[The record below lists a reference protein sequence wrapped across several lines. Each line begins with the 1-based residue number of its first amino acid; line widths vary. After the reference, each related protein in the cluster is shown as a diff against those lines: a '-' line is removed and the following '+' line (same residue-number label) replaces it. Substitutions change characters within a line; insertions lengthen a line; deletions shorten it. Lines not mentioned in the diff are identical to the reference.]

1 MDDFILY
8 TRLGLFH
15 VLDLK
20 AYDHILFLTVLA
32 VIYVFSDWK
41 KVLWLITFFTFGHTL
56 TLALSAYDIL
66 HVKMSIVE
74 FLIPVTIMATALA
87 NIFFSKK
94 LVSKTESN
102 INLVFAFFF
111 GLIHGLGF
119 SSYFKILVD
128 RNEAKLLPLLE
139 FALGI
144 EMAQVVIVILVLLA
158 GFIFQRLFNVNRK
171 DWILVISS
179 VVAGIVIPM
188 LFERVF
194 W

>member
-15 VLDLK
+15 VLDLQ

-128 RNEAKLLPLLE
+128 RNEAKLMPLLE

-144 EMAQVVIVILVLLA
+144 EMAQVVIVILVLLT
-158 GFIFQRLFNVNRK
+158 GFIFLRIFNVNRK

>member
-144 EMAQVVIVILVLLA
+144 EMAQVVIVIMVLLA
-158 GFIFQRLFNVNRK
+158 GFIFQRMFNVNRK

>member
-1 MDDFILY
+1 MYI
-8 TRLGLFH
+8 RLGLFH
-15 VLDLK
+15 VLDLQ

-32 VIYVFSDWK
+32 VIYIFSDWK

-66 HVKMSIVE
+66 HVKMSVVE

-128 RNEAKLLPLLE
+128 RNEAKLFPLLE

-144 EMAQVVIVILVLLA
+144 EMAQVVIVILVLLT
-158 GFIFQRLFNVNRK
+158 GFIFMRILNVNRR

>member
-144 EMAQVVIVILVLLA
+144 EMAQVVIVIMVLLA

>member
-41 KVLWLITFFTFGHTL
+41 KVLWLITFFTFGHTF
-56 TLALSAYDIL
+56 TLALSAYNIL

-74 FLIPVTIMATALA
+74 FLIPVTIMLTALA
-87 NIFFSKK
+87 NIFFSNKM
-94 LVSKTESN
+94 VTKTESN
-102 INLVFAFFF
+102 INLIFAFFF

-128 RNEAKLLPLLE
+128 RNDAKLFPLLE

-144 EMAQVVIVILVLLA
+144 EMAQVVIVILVLLT
-158 GFIFQRLFNVNRK
+158 GFIFQRIFNVKRR

>member
-15 VLDLK
+15 VLDIN

-32 VIYVFSDWK
+32 VIYIFSDWK

-66 HVKMSIVE
+66 HVKMSVVE
-74 FLIPVTIMATALA
+74 FLIPVTIMLTALA
-87 NIFFSKK
+87 NIFFSNK
-94 LVSKTESN
+94 LVTKTESN
-102 INLVFAFFF
+102 LNLIFAFFF

-119 SSYFKILVD
+119 SSYFKILID
-128 RNEAKLLPLLE
+128 RNEAKLFPLLE

-144 EMAQVVIVILVLLA
+144 EMAQVVIVFFVLLT
-158 GFIFQRLFNVNRK
+158 GFVFQRIFNVKRR
-171 DWILVISS
+171 DWIMVISS